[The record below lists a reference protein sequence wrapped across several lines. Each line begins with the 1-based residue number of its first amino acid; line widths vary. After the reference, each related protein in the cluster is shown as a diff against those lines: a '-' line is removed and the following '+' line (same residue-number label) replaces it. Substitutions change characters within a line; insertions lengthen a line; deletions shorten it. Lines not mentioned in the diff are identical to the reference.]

1 MVLEEHYC
9 LVKARLRQTQGAE
22 WLNIWST
29 AAVKR
34 SLTCGWAS
42 WSNFLCGTFL
52 LWKGEFLC
60 GRPFPLLSIAWFLM
74 VKWIGNNSFSTLPYS
89 PQSIHLPRLSYAWP
103 MGDSAKVISRWGRE
117 RNIQGSNIRLKKWL
131 CVMSLTSDL
140 ARKQN
145 SLRIIGEFIIEAWG
159 IDQNQTTI
167 IIERMVLDN
176 ILIDH
181 RYRRDEVI
189 HYSQVP
195 WFCLVRNMCSMWPN
209 LALYDRC

>member
-1 MVLEEHYC
+1 
-9 LVKARLRQTQGAE
+9 
-22 WLNIWST
+22 
-29 AAVKR
+29 
-34 SLTCGWAS
+34 
-42 WSNFLCGTFL
+42 
-52 LWKGEFLC
+52 
-60 GRPFPLLSIAWFLM
+60 
-74 VKWIGNNSFSTLPYS
+74 
-89 PQSIHLPRLSYAWP
+89 
-103 MGDSAKVISRWGRE
+103 
-117 RNIQGSNIRLKKWL
+117 
-131 CVMSLTSDL
+131 MSLTSDL

-195 WFCLVRNMCSMWPN
+195 
-209 LALYDRC
+209 